1 MINFNIIKKLIAN
14 KIKLFILDVDGC
26 LTNGQVHYLSDDQ
39 NIIFSIYDGE
49 AIKEMI
55 KKVEVMVISGR
66 KCDGTLKRCLELGIK
81 EENIFLAV
89 KNKKETLIKFLE
101 NHKNISKE
109 NIIAIGDQQSDLILL
124 DQVNVFICPRNTPDF
139 DVIKHS
145 DYITFTNGGVS
156 AIFETY
162 KLIESFI

>member
-1 MINFNIIKKLIAN
+1 MINFNIIKKLLGN

-39 NIIFSIYDGE
+39 NIIFSTYDGE

-55 KKVEVMVISGR
+55 KKIEVIVISGR

-81 EENIFLAV
+81 EENIFLAT
-89 KNKKETLIKFLE
+89 KNKKDTLLKFLE
-101 NHKNISKE
+101 NNKHISKE
-109 NIIAIGDQQSDLILL
+109 NIIAIGDQQIDLLLL
-124 DQVNVFICPRNTPDF
+124 DQINFFVCPRNTPDF